1 MSVTPEQRHV
11 IDCVVAIFETGKVP
25 SSKSYGTCSI
35 LNDGAG
41 ISYGKHQCTDKA
53 GSLDLVCKKYIELNG
68 QLSESLK
75 QYSNYLAT
83 NESAKYNSNTA
94 NYPAWLNS
102 LINLL
107 KSAGSDPLMHQAQ
120 DEVFDKNYW
129 LPAAA
134 HCQEIGL
141 KTALSHLV
149 IYDTCIHSGPA
160 RVSSLR
166 AKFPEASPSRGG
178 DEKAWTLAFLK
189 ARRDWLSANSNPL
202 VQKTVYRIDAM
213 KEIAD
218 SGNWDLNAPLVVRKV
233 KIDKLA

>member
-1 MSVTPEQRHV
+1 MSVTKEQRHT

-25 SSKSYGTCSI
+25 TAASYGTCTI
-35 LNDGAG
+35 LKDGAG

-53 GSLDLVCKKYIELNG
+53 GSLDLVCKRYIELGG
-68 QLSESLK
+68 QQAAPLK
-75 QYSNYLAT
+75 EYMNYLAT
-83 NESAKYNSNTA
+83 NETAKLN
-94 NYPAWLNS
+94 PAGPFPTWTTS

-107 KSAGSDPLMHQAQ
+107 KSAGNDPLMQQAQ

-129 LPAAA
+129 MPAVN
-134 HCQEIGL
+134 HCNEIGL

-149 IYDTCIHSGPA
+149 IYDTCIHSGPG

-178 DEKAWTLAFLK
+178 DEKAWTLAFLN
-189 ARRDWLSANSNPL
+189 ARRAWLAANDNPL

-213 KEIAD
+213 KEIATA
-218 SGNWDLNAPLVVRKV
+218 GNWDLNTPLTVRKV
-233 KIDKLA
+233 KIG

>member
-1 MSVTPEQRHV
+1 MSISPEQRHT

-25 SSKSYGTCSI
+25 SAKSYGTCSI

-53 GSLDLVCKKYIELNG
+53 GSLDLVCKRYIELGG
-68 QLSESLK
+68 QQAAVLK
-75 QYSNYLAT
+75 EYMNYLAT
-83 NESAKYNSNTA
+83 NESAKFNNVTA

-102 LINLL
+102 LINVL
-107 KSAGSDPLMHQAQ
+107 KSAGNDPLMHQAQ

-129 LPAAA
+129 MPAVN
-134 HCQEIGL
+134 HCKDIGI
-141 KTALSHLV
+141 KSALGHLV
-149 IYDTCIHSGPA
+149 IYDTCIHSGPG

-178 DEKAWTLAFLK
+178 DEKAWVLAFLN

-213 KEIAD
+213 KEIATA
-218 SGNWDLNAPLVVRKV
+218 GNWDLATPLTVRKV
-233 KIDKLA
+233 KIG

>member
-1 MSVTPEQRHV
+1 MSVTKEQRHT

-25 SSKSYGTCSI
+25 TAASYGTCTI
-35 LNDGAG
+35 LKDGAG

-53 GSLDLVCKKYIELNG
+53 GSLDLVCKRYIELNG
-68 QLSESLK
+68 QQAAPLK
-75 QYSNYLAT
+75 EYMNYLAT
-83 NESAKYNSNTA
+83 NETAKLN
-94 NYPAWLNS
+94 PAGPFPTWTTS

-107 KSAGSDPLMHQAQ
+107 KSAGNDPLMQQAQ

-129 LPAAA
+129 MPAVN
-134 HCQEIGL
+134 HCNEIGL

-149 IYDTCIHSGPA
+149 IYDTCIHSGPG

-178 DEKAWTLAFLK
+178 DEKAWTLAFLN
-189 ARRDWLSANSNPL
+189 ARRAWLAANDNPL

-213 KEIAD
+213 KEIATA
-218 SGNWDLNAPLVVRKV
+218 GNWDLNTPLTVRKV
-233 KIDKLA
+233 KIG

>member
-1 MSVTPEQRHV
+1 MSISPEQRHT

-25 SSKSYGTCSI
+25 SAKSYGTCSI

-53 GSLDLVCKKYIELNG
+53 GSLDLVCKRYIELGG
-68 QLSESLK
+68 QQAPVLK
-75 QYSNYLAT
+75 EYMNYLAT
-83 NESAKYNSNTA
+83 NESAKFNNVTA

-102 LINLL
+102 LINVL
-107 KSAGSDPLMHQAQ
+107 KSAGDDPLMHQAQ

-129 LPAAA
+129 MPAVN
-134 HCQEIGL
+134 HCKDIGI
-141 KTALSHLV
+141 KSALGHLV
-149 IYDTCIHSGPA
+149 IYDTCIHSGPG

-178 DEKAWTLAFLK
+178 DEKAWVLAFLN

-213 KEIAD
+213 KEIATA
-218 SGNWDLNAPLVVRKV
+218 GNWDLATPLTVRKV
-233 KIDKLA
+233 KIG